1 MQDEVMLVG
10 RILLSLIFLASG
22 IGHLMKAD
30 ATTGYARFKK
40 VPSPTA
46 AVLVSGVLMLL
57 GALGVILGV
66 WADLAALVLA
76 GLSIVMAL
84 MMHRF
89 WAETAPQAK
98 GAEQAAFFKN
108 LGLAGGMLAVYAV
121 AATDQFGWA
130 LGSTILS

>member
-1 MQDEVMLVG
+1 MDTIMLIG

-22 IGHLMKAD
+22 IGHLTKAD
-30 ATTGYARFKK
+30 AMTGYAQFKK
-40 VPSPTA
+40 VPSPKA
-46 AVLVSGVLMLL
+46 SVLLSGALMLL
-57 GALGVILGV
+57 GAAGVILGV

-76 GLSIVMAL
+76 ILSIVIAL
-84 MMHRF
+84 MMHKF
-89 WAETAPQAK
+89 WAETDPQAK
-98 GAEQAAFFKN
+98 AAEQAGFFKN

>member
-22 IGHLMKAD
+22 IVHLMKAD
-30 ATTGYARFKK
+30 AMTGYAQFKK

-84 MMHRF
+84 MMHKF
-89 WAETAPQAK
+89 WAETDPQAK
-98 GAEQAAFFKN
+98 GAEKAAFFKN